1 MREINPYSA
10 PAATINTGSTAHA
23 LPGMA
28 ACPKCHGPAVMKVE
42 FTWWGGALGPKLF
55 NVVRCGGCNGQYNG
69 KTGGSLT
76 RTIIVYQA
84 IAIAVFGSLT
94 YLFLTQYLLYRCRL
108 PHRRGGGGTRHGL
121 LLRKRT

>member
-1 MREINPYSA
+1 MAEINPYSA
-10 PAATINTGSTAHA
+10 PAATINAGSVAAA

-28 ACPKCHGPAVMKVE
+28 ACPKCQGAAVAKVK

-69 KTGGSLT
+69 KTGASLT
-76 RTIIVYQA
+76 RTIVVYQI

-94 YLFLTQYLLYRCRL
+94 YVFLTEYLR
-108 PHRRGGGGTRHGL
+108 
-121 LLRKRT
+121 

>member
-10 PAATINTGSTAHA
+10 PAATINAGAVAAA

-28 ACPKCHGPAVMKVE
+28 ACPKCQGPAVTKVK

-55 NVVRCGGCNGQYNG
+55 NVVRCGGCSTQYNG

-76 RTIIVYQA
+76 KTIIVYQA

-94 YLFLTQYLLYRCRL
+94 YLFLTQYLL
-108 PHRRGGGGTRHGL
+108 
-121 LLRKRT
+121 

>member
-10 PAATINTGSTAHA
+10 PGATINPAAMAAA

-28 ACPKCHGPAVMKVE
+28 ACPKCQGPAVAKVK

-76 RTIIVYQA
+76 RTIIVYQVV
-84 IAIAVFGSLT
+84 AVAFFGTLT
-94 YLFLTQYLLYRCRL
+94 YLFLTRYL
-108 PHRRGGGGTRHGL
+108 PQ
-121 LLRKRT
+121 LLR